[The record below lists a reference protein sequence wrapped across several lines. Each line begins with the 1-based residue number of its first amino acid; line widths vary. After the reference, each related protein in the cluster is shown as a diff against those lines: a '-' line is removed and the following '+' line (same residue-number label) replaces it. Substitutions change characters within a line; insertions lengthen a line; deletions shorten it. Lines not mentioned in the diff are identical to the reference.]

1 MTRFFK
7 VELPALNQIRLEV
20 IAAQGLPNGRADEPW
35 PLNGSFHDGAHG
47 YLALPG
53 YYCTGSYEALVDR
66 FIDAPGVEEIDET
79 AYLAAMPTTEEE

>member
-35 PLNGSFHDGAHG
+35 PLNGSFEDGTHG

-53 YYCTGSYEALVDR
+53 YYCGGSYEVLVDR
-66 FIDAPGVEEIDET
+66 FIGRPGVEEIDEA
-79 AYLAAMPTTEEE
+79 AYRNALPGTEEN